1 MKEHFNK
8 KTDTRSKVKI
18 QRIHADISGIR
29 PESFRGY
36 KYFML
41 YIDDDTRMC
50 WVYLMKTKTS
60 EESIS
65 VFKSFGIQLK
75 ASPPY
80 KHSING
86 VVERAMQTINKI
98 A

>member
-1 MKEHFNK
+1 MVKGIEILNMSPRPPGNTACEGYLAGQMKERFNK
-8 KTDTRSKVKI
+8 KTDTQSKVKI

-36 KYFML
+36 KYFMV

-65 VFKSFGIQLK
+65 VFK
-75 ASPPY
+75 
-80 KHSING
+80 
-86 VVERAMQTINKI
+86 
-98 A
+98 